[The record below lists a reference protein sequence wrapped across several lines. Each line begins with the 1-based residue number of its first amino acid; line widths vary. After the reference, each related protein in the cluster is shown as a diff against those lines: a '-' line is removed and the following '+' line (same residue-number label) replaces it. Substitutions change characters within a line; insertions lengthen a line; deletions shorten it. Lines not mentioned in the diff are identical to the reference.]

1 MMEQAVRIGM
11 PEEWVLLRHAITH
24 GATPGLR
31 VLQEAVGEAVPWMW
45 GHFWR
50 GVDGGAEDEV
60 EVEEVRGEVK
70 GLLEGYRRERREM
83 IAAKMERAAG
93 SELAAQKSKVLRK
106 ICRRRRDG
114 EDQLVHVLVNDS
126 IILPSEKQ

>member
-1 MMEQAVRIGM
+1 
-11 PEEWVLLRHAITH
+11 
-24 GATPGLR
+24 
-31 VLQEAVGEAVPWMW
+31 
-45 GHFWR
+45 
-50 GVDGGAEDEV
+50 
-60 EVEEVRGEVK
+60 
-70 GLLEGYRRERREM
+70 M